1 MEKPTHYP
9 LPRFSVNRPVTVVMS
24 LVALLVVGYIAY
36 TRIPLT
42 LFPEGF
48 DYPRLFA
55 WANYPNAGAVEVEQK
70 VVHHLEEAVAQVSRV
85 KRLRSNAYS
94 GGGNVQV
101 EFQKG
106 TDLQLAFAEMKDRL
120 DRIMPELPDEIEQLW
135 VRRWDQN
142 DIPIMEGVITFEVQ
156 RADPRQLIDTYLE
169 PALRRVDGVGNIE
182 FWGLPSKQ
190 VIVELDQGKVRSHR
204 INVFEALNSLRSQ
217 NLTVPGGWVIE
228 GGKKIYVRSVGRFE
242 DIEAIANTVVDPEHQ
257 LRLGDIAEVSYK
269 QPTKDWVNRID
280 RKEAMAFG
288 VTKASGANVV
298 EVADGVKEAMEK
310 LQDHPQLKGL
320 DFKLVWNQ
328 GDQVTNSVDNLKNS
342 GLWGGLFAA
351 IVLFFFL
358 RAVRI
363 TLIITLAIP
372 LSILA
377 TITALYFIGWS
388 LNMATMMGLMLSLGL
403 VVDNAIVIVENI
415 YRKRQEGIAPRT
427 ASVEGA
433 GEVGLAVTMATLTT
447 VVVFLPLILM
457 SDEQMFSFW
466 MLRIGLPVIAGLVAS
481 LLIALVFIPL
491 AALKLATS
499 KEKGEPRVIVW
510 CRKHYVRSLGW
521 VLNNRLDA
529 FVIALVL
536 FASIQI
542 PLNGM
547 ERTDNQERN
556 EVRMDLAFEMPSGQ
570 SLDQAEQFMTAVEDT
585 VMARQAAYNV
595 EMLRTYF
602 RRGWGRVTLFFAEEE
617 DVEWYEVAWD
627 NLSVALGLKERAYLS
642 YKEVEKELR
651 ERLYLPP
658 GVNLRVNWENS
669 EQDPRVNVSLY
680 GEDTEVLIE
689 LAAEVERRLESI
701 PGLLSVNTD
710 MDRGGTELQVRLNR
724 DQVQRFGVDPQQIS
738 GGIAY
743 ALRGTDINKFH
754 TDDGRE
760 VNIRVQLAQY
770 DSQSLDDLRNQ
781 SFPTADEREVSL
793 EALADIY
800 VERTLGNIRRE
811 NRQTMLNVS
820 ARASEDRAQHLF
832 AQVDQVMQGF
842 EMPRGYR
849 WDKGAR
855 FVELEEQDQSQKFAL
870 IMSVTFVFLLMGVL
884 FESFVLP
891 LSVIVSIPFSFLGV
905 YWVLYLTDTPFE
917 IMSMIGSVILIGV
930 VVNNAI
936 VLIDLANRLRAEGKS
951 RYDALME
958 AGRHRFRPILM
969 TTFTT
974 AFGLLPMAAGNS
986 KMVGLAYAP
995 LGRTMIGG
1003 LLASMVLTLLLVP
1016 LFYTFFDDFRT
1027 AMQRIMA
1034 SAFERKGE
1042 GLSRASGS
1050 ASQAED
1056 PIGH

>member
-1 MEKPTHYP
+1 MEKPSQYP

-42 LFPEGF
+42 LFPGGF

-55 WANYPNAGAVEVEQK
+55 WAHYPNAGAVEVEEK
-70 VVHHLEEAVAQVSRV
+70 VVHHLEEAVAQVSRI
-85 KRLRSNAYS
+85 KRIRSNAYS

-120 DRIMPELPDEIEQLW
+120 DRVMPELPDEIEQLW

-142 DIPIMEGVITFEVQ
+142 DIPIMEGAITFEAQ
-156 RADPRQLIDTYLE
+156 YADPRQFIDAYVE
-169 PALRRVDGVGNIE
+169 PALRRVNGVGNIE
-182 FWGLPSKQ
+182 LWGSPSKQ
-190 VIVELDQGKVRSHR
+190 VIVELDQSRVHGHR
-204 INVFEALNSLRSQ
+204 INVFEVLNSLRAQ

-242 DIEAIANTVVDPEHQ
+242 NVEEIANTVVDPEYQ

-269 QPTKDWVNRID
+269 RPQQDWVNRID
-280 RKEAMAFG
+280 RKESLAFG

-298 EVADGVKEAMEK
+298 EVSNGVKEALEELK
-310 LQDHPQLKGL
+310 DHPKLEGL
-320 DFKLVWNQ
+320 DFKLFWNQ

-351 IVLFFFL
+351 LVLFFFL

-415 YRKRQEGIAPRT
+415 YRKRQEGIAPRP
-427 ASVEGA
+427 ASIEGA

-457 SDEQMFSFW
+457 SDEEMFSFW

-481 LLIALVFIPL
+481 LLIALIFIPL
-491 AALKLATS
+491 AALKLATR
-499 KEKGEPRVIVW
+499 KEKSEPRMIAW
-510 CRKHYVRSLGW
+510 TRKHYVRSLGW

-536 FASIQI
+536 LASIQI
-542 PLNGM
+542 PMNGM
-547 ERTDNQERN
+547 ERTDSQERN

-570 SLDQAEQFMTAVEDT
+570 SLDQAEQFMAVVEDT
-585 VMARQAAYNV
+585 VMAHKAEYNV
-595 EMLRTYF
+595 EILRTYF
-602 RRGWGRVTLFFAEEE
+602 RRGWGRVTLFFAEGE
-617 DVEWYEVAWD
+617 DAEWYQVAWD
-627 NLSVALGLKERAYLS
+627 NLSVALGLKEREHLS
-642 YKEVEKELR
+642 YKEVEQDLR

-658 GVNLRVNWENS
+658 GITLRVNWENS

-680 GEDTEVLIE
+680 GEDTEVLIG

-724 DQVQRFGVDPQQIS
+724 DQVQRLGVDPQMVS
-738 GGIAY
+738 GSIAY
-743 ALRGTDINKFH
+743 ALRGTNINKFH

-760 VNIRVQLAQY
+760 VDIRVQLAEY
-770 DSQSLDDLRNQ
+770 GSHSLDDLRTQ
-781 SFPTADEREVSL
+781 RFPTADGREVPL
-793 EALADIY
+793 ESLADLY

-811 NRQTMLNVS
+811 DRQTMLNVS
-820 ARASEDRAQHLF
+820 ARASKDRAQHLF
-832 AQVDQVMQGF
+832 AQVDQAMQGF

-849 WDKGAR
+849 WDKGSR
-855 FVELEEQDQSQKFAL
+855 FAELSEQDQSRKFAL

-905 YWVLYLTDTPFE
+905 YWILYLTDTPFE

-951 RYDALME
+951 RYDALLE

-1003 LLASMVLTLLLVP
+1003 LLTAMVLTLLLVP

-1027 AMQRIMA
+1027 AMQRIMT
-1034 SAFERKGE
+1034 SAFGRKQE
-1042 GLSRASGS
+1042 AT
-1050 ASQAED
+1050 
-1056 PIGH
+1056 

>member
-1 MEKPTHYP
+1 MGKPNQYP

-42 LFPEGF
+42 LFPGGF

-70 VVHHLEEAVAQVSRV
+70 VVHHLEEAVAQVSQV
-85 KRLRSNAYS
+85 KRIRSNAYS
-94 GGGNVQV
+94 GGGYVQV

-106 TDLQLAFAEMKDRL
+106 TDLQLAFAEMKDRI
-120 DRIMPELPDEIEQLW
+120 DRVMPELPDEIEQLW

-142 DIPIMEGVITFEVQ
+142 DIPIMEGVITFGGQ
-156 RADPRQLIDTYLE
+156 YADPRQLIDTYVE

-182 FWGLPSKQ
+182 LWGSPSKQ

-204 INVFEALNSLRSQ
+204 INVFETLNSLRSQ

-228 GGKKIYVRSVGRFE
+228 GGKKIYVRSVGRFQ
-242 DIEAIANTVVDPEHQ
+242 DIKEVFNIVIDPEHQ
-257 LRLGDIAEVSYK
+257 LRLGDIAEISYK
-269 QPTKDWVNRID
+269 QPQQDWVNRID

-310 LQDHPQLKGL
+310 LKDHPQLEGL
-320 DFKLVWNQ
+320 DFKMVWNQ
-328 GDQVTNSVDNLKNS
+328 GDQVTNAVDNLKNS

-372 LSILA
+372 LSLLT

-466 MLRIGLPVIAGLVAS
+466 MLRIGLPVIVGLVAS
-481 LLIALVFIPL
+481 LLIALIFIPL
-491 AALKLATS
+491 AALKLSTK
-499 KEKGEPRVIVW
+499 KERGESRMILW
-510 CRKHYVRSLGW
+510 SRKRYVRSLGW

-536 FASIQI
+536 FASIKI
-542 PLNGM
+542 PMDGM
-547 ERTDNQERN
+547 ERTDSQERN

-585 VMARQAAYNV
+585 VMARKAEYNV

-617 DVEWYEVAWD
+617 DVEWYEVAWG
-627 NLSVALGLKERAYLS
+627 NLSVALGLKEREYLS
-642 YKEVEKELR
+642 YKEVEKDLR

-669 EQDPRVNVSLY
+669 EQDARVNVSLY
-680 GEDTEVLIE
+680 GEDTKVLVG

-710 MDRGGTELQVRLNR
+710 MDRGGTELQVRLDR
-724 DQVQRFGVDPQQIS
+724 DQVQRFGVDPQMIS

-760 VNIRVQLAQY
+760 VDIRVRLANY

-781 SFPTADEREVSL
+781 SFPTADGREVSL
-793 EALADIY
+793 ESLADIY

-820 ARASEDRAQHLF
+820 ARASKDRAQHLF

-849 WDKGAR
+849 WDKGTR

-905 YWVLYLTDTPFE
+905 YWVLFITDTPFE

-951 RYDALME
+951 RYDALLE

-974 AFGLLPMAAGNS
+974 AFGLIPMAAGNS

-1003 LLASMVLTLLLVP
+1003 LLAAMVLTLMLVP

-1027 AMQRIMA
+1027 AMQRIMT
-1034 SAFERKGE
+1034 SAFGRKE
-1042 GLSRASGS
+1042 EASGS
-1050 ASQAED
+1050 SS
-1056 PIGH
+1056 

>member
-1 MEKPTHYP
+1 MEKPSQYP

-42 LFPEGF
+42 LFPGGF

-55 WANYPNAGAVEVEQK
+55 WAHYPNAGAVEVEEK
-70 VVHHLEEAVAQVSRV
+70 VVHHLEEAVAQVSRI
-85 KRLRSNAYS
+85 KRIRSNAYS

-120 DRIMPELPDEIEQLW
+120 DRVMPELPDEIEQLW

-142 DIPIMEGVITFEVQ
+142 DIPIMEGAITFEAQ
-156 RADPRQLIDTYLE
+156 YADPRQFIDAYVE
-169 PALRRVDGVGNIE
+169 PALRRVNGVGNIE
-182 FWGLPSKQ
+182 LWGSPSKQ
-190 VIVELDQGKVRSHR
+190 VIVELDQSRVHGHR
-204 INVFEALNSLRSQ
+204 VNVFEVLNSLRAQ

-242 DIEAIANTVVDPEHQ
+242 NVEEIANTVVDPEYQ

-269 QPTKDWVNRID
+269 RPQQDWVNRID
-280 RKEAMAFG
+280 RKESLAFG

-298 EVADGVKEAMEK
+298 KVSNGVKEALEK
-310 LQDHPQLKGL
+310 LKDHPKLEGL
-320 DFKLVWNQ
+320 DFKLFWNQ

-351 IVLFFFL
+351 LVLFFFL

-372 LSILA
+372 LSILT

-415 YRKRQEGIAPRT
+415 YRKRQEGIAPRP
-427 ASVEGA
+427 ASIEGA

-457 SDEQMFSFW
+457 SDEEMFSFW

-481 LLIALVFIPL
+481 LLIALIFIPL

-499 KEKGEPRVIVW
+499 QEKSEPRMIAW
-510 CRKHYVRSLGW
+510 TRKHYVRSLGW

-536 FASIQI
+536 LASIQI
-542 PLNGM
+542 PMNGM
-547 ERTDNQERN
+547 ERTDSQERN

-570 SLDQAEQFMTAVEDT
+570 SLDQAEQFMAVVEDT
-585 VMARQAAYNV
+585 VMAHKAEYNV
-595 EMLRTYF
+595 EILRTYF
-602 RRGWGRVTLFFAEEE
+602 RRGWGRVTLFFAEGE
-617 DVEWYEVAWD
+617 DAEWYQVAWD
-627 NLSVALGLKERAYLS
+627 NLSVALGLKEREHLS
-642 YKEVEKELR
+642 YKEVEQDLR

-658 GVNLRVNWENS
+658 GITLRVNWENS

-680 GEDTEVLIE
+680 GEDTEVLIG
-689 LAAEVERRLESI
+689 LAAEVERRLENIS
-701 PGLLSVNTD
+701 GLLSVNTD

-724 DQVQRFGVDPQQIS
+724 DQVQRLGVDPQMVS
-738 GGIAY
+738 GSIAY
-743 ALRGTDINKFH
+743 ALRGTNINKFH

-760 VNIRVQLAQY
+760 VDIRVQLAEY
-770 DSQSLDDLRNQ
+770 GSHSLDDLRTQ
-781 SFPTADEREVSL
+781 RFPTADGREVPL
-793 EALADIY
+793 ESLADLY

-820 ARASEDRAQHLF
+820 ARASKDRAQHLF
-832 AQVDQVMQGF
+832 AQVDQAMQGF

-849 WDKGAR
+849 WDKGSR
-855 FVELEEQDQSQKFAL
+855 FAELAEQDQSRKFAL

-905 YWVLYLTDTPFE
+905 YWILYLTDTPFE

-951 RYDALME
+951 RYDALLE

-1003 LLASMVLTLLLVP
+1003 LLTAMVLTLLLVP

-1027 AMQRIMA
+1027 AMQRIMT
-1034 SAFERKGE
+1034 SAFGRKQE
-1042 GLSRASGS
+1042 AT
-1050 ASQAED
+1050 
-1056 PIGH
+1056 

>member
-1 MEKPTHYP
+1 MEKPNQYP

-55 WANYPNAGAVEVEQK
+55 WASYPNAGAVEVEQK
-70 VVHHLEEAVAQVSRV
+70 VVRHLEEAVAQVSRV
-85 KRLRSNAYS
+85 KRIRSSAYNS
-94 GGGNVQV
+94 GGNVRV

-120 DRIMPELPDEIEQLW
+120 DRVMPELPDEIEQLW

-142 DIPIMEGVITFEVQ
+142 DIPIMDGAIIFETQ
-156 RADPRQLIDTYLE
+156 HADPRHLIETYVE

-182 FWGLPSKQ
+182 LWGTPSKE
-190 VIVELDQGKVRSHR
+190 VIVELDRDKVSSHR
-204 INVFEALNSLRSQ
+204 INVFEALNSLRAQ
-217 NLTVPGGWVIE
+217 NLTAPGGWVIE
-228 GGKKIYVRSVGRFE
+228 GGKKIYVRSVGRFQN
-242 DIEAIANTVVDPEHQ
+242 IEELANTVVDPAHQ
-257 LRLGDIAEVSYK
+257 LRLDDIAEVSYK
-269 QPTKDWVNRID
+269 RPEQDWVNRIN
-280 RKEAMAFG
+280 RKESLGFG
-288 VTKASGANVV
+288 VTKASEANVV
-298 EVADGVKEAMEK
+298 EVSTGVKEELEK
-310 LQDHPQLKGL
+310 LKDHPKLGGL
-320 DFKLVWNQ
+320 DFKLFWNQ
-328 GDQVTNSVDNLKNS
+328 GDQVINSVGNLKNS

-351 IVLFFFL
+351 MVLFFFL

-372 LSILA
+372 LSLLT
-377 TITALYFIGWS
+377 TITTLYFIGWS
-388 LNMATMMGLMLSLGL
+388 LNVATMMGLMLSLGL

-427 ASVEGA
+427 ASIEGA

-457 SDEQMFSFW
+457 SDEEMFSFW
-466 MLRIGLPVIAGLVAS
+466 MLRIGLPVITGLVAS
-481 LLIALVFIPL
+481 LLIALIFIPL
-491 AALKLATS
+491 AALRLSTK
-499 KEKGEPRVIVW
+499 KERSESRMILW
-510 CRKHYVRSLGW
+510 CRQHYERSLGW

-536 FASIQI
+536 FASIKI
-542 PLNGM
+542 PMDGM
-547 ERTDNQERN
+547 ERTDSQERN

-570 SLDQAEQFMTAVEDT
+570 SLDQAERFMTSIEDT
-585 VMARQAAYNV
+585 VMAHQAEYNV
-595 EMLRTYF
+595 EALRTYF

-627 NLSVALGLKERAYLS
+627 NLSVALGLKEQEYLS
-642 YKEVEKELR
+642 YKEVEKDLR

-669 EQDPRVNVSLY
+669 EQDARVNVSLY
-680 GEDTEVLIE
+680 GEDTKVLIE

-710 MDRGGTELQVRLNR
+710 MDRGGTELQLRLDR
-724 DQVQRFGVDPQQIS
+724 DQIQRFGVNPQQIS

-760 VNIRVQLAQY
+760 VDIRVRLANY
-770 DSQSLDDLRNQ
+770 DSQSLDDLRTQN
-781 SFPTADEREVSL
+781 FPTADGREVAL
-793 EALADIY
+793 ESLADIY

-820 ARASEDRAQHLF
+820 ARAAKDRAQHLF

-849 WDKGAR
+849 WDKGTR

-905 YWVLYLTDTPFE
+905 YWVLYVTDTPFE

-951 RYDALME
+951 RYDALLE

-1003 LLASMVLTLLLVP
+1003 LLAAMVLTLLLVP

-1027 AMQRIMA
+1027 AMQRIMT
-1034 SAFERKGE
+1034 SAFGRKE
-1042 GLSRASGS
+1042 EANESSS
-1050 ASQAED
+1050 
-1056 PIGH
+1056 

>member
-1 MEKPTHYP
+1 MEKPNQYP

-42 LFPEGF
+42 LFPGGF

-70 VVHHLEEAVAQVSRV
+70 VVHHLEEAVAQVSQV
-85 KRLRSNAYS
+85 KRIRSNAYS

-120 DRIMPELPDEIEQLW
+120 DRVMPELPDEIEQLW

-142 DIPIMEGVITFEVQ
+142 DIPIMEGVITFGSQ
-156 RADPRQLIDTYLE
+156 YADPRQLIDTYVE

-182 FWGLPSKQ
+182 LWGSPSKQ

-204 INVFEALNSLRSQ
+204 INVFETLNSLRAQ

-242 DIEAIANTVVDPEHQ
+242 DIEEIANTVVDPEHQ
-257 LRLGDIAEVSYK
+257 LRLDDIAEVSYK
-269 QPTKDWVNRID
+269 QPQQDWVNRID

-310 LQDHPQLKGL
+310 LKDHPRLEGL
-320 DFKLVWNQ
+320 DFKMVWNQ
-328 GDQVTNSVDNLKNS
+328 GDQVTNAVDNLKNS

-351 IVLFFFL
+351 LVLFFFL

-372 LSILA
+372 LSLLT

-466 MLRIGLPVIAGLVAS
+466 MLRIGLPVIVGLVAS
-481 LLIALVFIPL
+481 LLIALIFIPL

-499 KEKGEPRVIVW
+499 KEKSEPRVIVW

-529 FVIALVL
+529 FVIALVV

-542 PLNGM
+542 PMNGM

-556 EVRMDLAFEMPSGQ
+556 EGRMDLAFEMPSGQ
-570 SLDQAEQFMTAVEDT
+570 PLDQAEKFMTAVEDT
-585 VMARQAAYNV
+585 VMARKAEYNV

-602 RRGWGRVTLFFAEEE
+602 RRGWGRVTLFFVEEE

-627 NLSVALGLKERAYLS
+627 NLSVALGLKEREYLS
-642 YKEVEKELR
+642 YKEVEKDLR

-680 GEDTEVLIE
+680 GEDTKVLVG

-710 MDRGGTELQVRLNR
+710 MDRGGTELQVRLDR
-724 DQVQRFGVDPQQIS
+724 DQVQRFGVDPQMIS

-760 VNIRVQLAQY
+760 VNIRVQLASY
-770 DSQSLDDLRNQ
+770 DSQTLDDLRNQ
-781 SFPTADEREVSL
+781 SFPTADDREVSL
-793 EALADIY
+793 ESLADIY

-820 ARASEDRAQHLF
+820 ARASKDRAQQLF

-849 WDKGAR
+849 WDKGTR

-951 RYDALME
+951 RYDALIE

-974 AFGLLPMAAGNS
+974 AFGLIPMAAGNS

-1003 LLASMVLTLLLVP
+1003 LLASMVLTLMLVP

-1027 AMQRIMA
+1027 VMQRIMT
-1034 SAFERKGE
+1034 SAFGRKAE
-1042 GLSRASGS
+1042 TSGS
-1050 ASQAED
+1050 SS
-1056 PIGH
+1056 

>member
-1 MEKPTHYP
+1 MEKPNQYP

-42 LFPEGF
+42 LFPDGF
-48 DYPRLFA
+48 EYPRLFA
-55 WANYPNAGAVEVEQK
+55 WAHYPNAGAVEVEQK
-70 VVHHLEEAVAQVSRV
+70 VVRHLEEAVAQVSRV
-85 KRLRSNAYS
+85 KRIRSNAYS

-120 DRIMPELPDEIEQLW
+120 DRVMPELPDEIEQLW
-135 VRRWDQN
+135 VRRWNQN
-142 DIPIMEGVITFEVQ
+142 DIPIMETVVTAKGQ
-156 RADPRQLIDTYLE
+156 HADLRLLIDTYVD
-169 PALRRVDGVGNIE
+169 PALRRVDGVGNID
-182 FWGLPSKQ
+182 FWGSPSKQ
-190 VIVELDQGKVRSHR
+190 VIVELDQGKVRGHR
-204 INVFEALNSLRSQ
+204 ISVFEALNSLRSQ

-228 GGKKIYVRSVGRFE
+228 GGKKIYVRSVGRFQDLE
-242 DIEAIANTVVDPEHQ
+242 EIANTVIDPEHQ
-257 LRLGDIAEVSYK
+257 LRLGDVAEVSYK
-269 QPTKDWVNRID
+269 QPEQDWVNRID
-280 RKEAMAFG
+280 RKEAIAFG
-288 VTKASGANVV
+288 VTKSSGANVV
-298 EVADGVKEAMEK
+298 EVSNGVKEALEQLK
-310 LQDHPQLKGL
+310 NHPQLEGL

-328 GDQVTNSVDNLKNS
+328 GDQVTHSVNNLKNS

-372 LSILA
+372 LSLLA
-377 TITALYFIGWS
+377 TITGLYFIGWS

-481 LLIALVFIPL
+481 LIIALIFIPL

-499 KEKGEPRVIVW
+499 KEKSEPRVIVW
-510 CRKHYVRSLGW
+510 CRKHYERSLGW

-529 FVIALVL
+529 FVIALVV
-536 FASIQI
+536 FASIKI
-542 PLNGM
+542 PMDNM

-585 VMARQAAYNV
+585 VMAHKAEYNV

-602 RRGWGRVTLFFAEEE
+602 RRGWGRVTLFFVEEE
-617 DVEWYEVAWD
+617 DVEWYEVAWE
-627 NLSVALGLKERAYLS
+627 NLNVALGLKEQEYLS
-642 YKEVEKELR
+642 YKEVEKDIR
-651 ERLYLPP
+651 ERLHLPP
-658 GVNLRVNWENS
+658 GITLRVNWENS
-669 EQDPRVNVSLY
+669 EQDARVNVSLY
-680 GEDTEVLIE
+680 GEDTKVLIG

-710 MDRGGTELQVRLNR
+710 MDRGGTELQVRLDR

-743 ALRGTDINKFH
+743 ALRGTNINKFH

-760 VNIRVQLAQY
+760 VDIRVRLANY

-781 SFPTADEREVSL
+781 NFPTADGREVAL
-793 EALADIY
+793 ESLADIY

-820 ARASEDRAQHLF
+820 ARAAKDRAQQLF

-849 WDKGAR
+849 WDKGTR

-905 YWVLYLTDTPFE
+905 YWILYLTNTPFE

-936 VLIDLANRLRAEGKS
+936 VLIDLANRLRAAGKS
-951 RYDALME
+951 RYDALVE

-986 KMVGLAYAP
+986 KMVGVAYAP

-1003 LLASMVLTLLLVP
+1003 LLAAMVLTLLLVP

-1027 AMQRIMA
+1027 AMKRIMA
-1034 SAFERKGE
+1034 SAFGRKE
-1042 GLSRASGS
+1042 EASES

-1056 PIGH
+1056 LVGN

>member
-1 MEKPTHYP
+1 MEKQNQYP

-55 WANYPNAGAVEVEQK
+55 WAYYPNAGAVEVEQK
-70 VVHHLEEAVAQVSRV
+70 VVRHLEEAVAQVSRV
-85 KRLRSNAYS
+85 KRIRSEAHNS
-94 GGGNVQV
+94 GGNVQV

-120 DRIMPELPDEIEQLW
+120 DRVMPELPDEIEQLW

-142 DIPIMEGVITFEVQ
+142 DIPIMEIVITFGNQ
-156 RADPRQLIDTYLE
+156 YADPRQLIDTYVE

-182 FWGLPSKQ
+182 LWGSPSKQ
-190 VIVELDQGKVRSHR
+190 VIVELDQGKVHGHQ
-204 INVFEALNSLRSQ
+204 INIFETLNSLRAQ

-228 GGKKIYVRSVGRFE
+228 GGKKIYVRSVGRFQN
-242 DIEAIANTVVDPEHQ
+242 IEEIANTVVDPEHQ

-269 QPTKDWVNRID
+269 RRNQDWVNRID
-280 RKEAMAFG
+280 RKEALAFG

-298 EVADGVKEAMEK
+298 EVADGVKEALEK
-310 LQDHPQLKGL
+310 LRDHPKLEGL

-328 GDQVTNSVDNLKNS
+328 GDQVINSVDNLKNS

-415 YRKRQEGIAPRT
+415 YRKRQAGIAPRT

-457 SDEQMFSFW
+457 SDEEMFSFW

-481 LLIALVFIPL
+481 LIIALIFIPL

-499 KEKGEPRVIVW
+499 KEKSEPHVIAW
-510 CRKHYVRSLGW
+510 PRRYYVRSLSW

-536 FASIQI
+536 FASIKV
-542 PLNGM
+542 PMDSM
-547 ERTDNQERN
+547 ERTDSQERN

-570 SLDQAEQFMTAVEDT
+570 SLDRAEQFMSAVEDT
-585 VMARQAAYNV
+585 VMARKAEYNV

-627 NLSVALGLKERAYLS
+627 NLNIALGLKEQEYLT
-642 YKEVEKELR
+642 YKEVEKDLR
-651 ERLYLPP
+651 ARLYLPP
-658 GVNLRVNWENS
+658 GITLRVNWENS
-669 EQDPRVNVSLY
+669 EQDSRVNVSLY
-680 GEDTEVLIE
+680 GEDTKVLIE

-710 MDRGGTELQVRLNR
+710 MDRGGTELQVRLDR
-724 DQVQRFGVDPQQIS
+724 DQIQRFGVDPQMIS

-760 VNIRVQLAQY
+760 VDIHVQLANY
-770 DSQSLDDLRNQ
+770 DSQSLDDLRTQN
-781 SFPTADEREVSL
+781 FPTADGREVSL
-793 EALADIY
+793 ESLADIY

-820 ARASEDRAQHLF
+820 ARATKDRAQHLF

-849 WDKGAR
+849 WDKGSR
-855 FVELEEQDQSQKFAL
+855 FAELAGQDQSQKFAL

-951 RYDALME
+951 RYDALLE

-974 AFGLLPMAAGNS
+974 AFGLIPMAAGNS
-986 KMVGLAYAP
+986 KMVGMAYAP

-1027 AMQRIMA
+1027 AMQRIMT
-1034 SAFERKGE
+1034 SAFGRKE
-1042 GLSRASGS
+1042 EANGS
-1050 ASQAED
+1050 PS
-1056 PIGH
+1056 

>member
-1 MEKPTHYP
+1 MGKPNQYP

-42 LFPEGF
+42 LFPGGF

-70 VVHHLEEAVAQVSRV
+70 VVHHLEEAVAQVSQV
-85 KRLRSNAYS
+85 KRIRSNAYS

-120 DRIMPELPDEIEQLW
+120 DRVMPELPDEIEQLW

-142 DIPIMEGVITFEVQ
+142 DIPIMEGVITFGSQ
-156 RADPRQLIDTYLE
+156 YADPRQLIDTYVE

-182 FWGLPSKQ
+182 LWGSPSKQ

-204 INVFEALNSLRSQ
+204 INVFETLNSLRAQ

-228 GGKKIYVRSVGRFE
+228 GGKKIYVRSVGRFQ
-242 DIEAIANTVVDPEHQ
+242 DIEEIANTVVDPEHH
-257 LRLGDIAEVSYK
+257 LRLDDIAEISYK
-269 QPTKDWVNRID
+269 QPQQDWVNRID

-310 LQDHPQLKGL
+310 LKDHPQLEGL
-320 DFKLVWNQ
+320 DFKMVWNQ
-328 GDQVTNSVDNLKNS
+328 GDQVTNAVDNLKNS

-372 LSILA
+372 LSLLS

-466 MLRIGLPVIAGLVAS
+466 MLRIGLPVIVGLVAS
-481 LLIALVFIPL
+481 LLIALIFIPL
-491 AALKLATS
+491 AALKLSTK
-499 KEKGEPRVIVW
+499 KERGESRMILW
-510 CRKHYVRSLGW
+510 SRKHYVRSLGW

-536 FASIQI
+536 FASIKI
-542 PLNGM
+542 PMDGM
-547 ERTDNQERN
+547 ERTDDQERN

-585 VMARQAAYNV
+585 VMTRKAEYNV

-617 DVEWYEVAWD
+617 DVQWYKVAWD
-627 NLSVALGLKERAYLS
+627 NLSVALGLKEREYLS
-642 YKEVEKELR
+642 YKEVEKDLR

-669 EQDPRVNVSLY
+669 EQDARVNVSLY
-680 GEDTEVLIE
+680 GEDTKVLVG

-710 MDRGGTELQVRLNR
+710 MDRGGTELQVRLDR
-724 DQVQRFGVDPQQIS
+724 DQIQRFGVDPQQIS
-738 GGIAY
+738 GSIAY

-760 VNIRVQLAQY
+760 VDIRVRLANY

-781 SFPTADEREVSL
+781 SFPTADGREVSL
-793 EALADIY
+793 ESLADIY

-820 ARASEDRAQHLF
+820 ARASKDRAQHLF

-849 WDKGAR
+849 WDKGTR

-905 YWVLYLTDTPFE
+905 YWVLFITDTPFE

-951 RYDALME
+951 RYDALLE

-974 AFGLLPMAAGNS
+974 AFGLIPMAAGNS

-1003 LLASMVLTLLLVP
+1003 LLAAMVLTLMLVP

-1027 AMQRIMA
+1027 AMQRIMT
-1034 SAFERKGE
+1034 SAFGRKE
-1042 GLSRASGS
+1042 EASGS
-1050 ASQAED
+1050 SS
-1056 PIGH
+1056 

>member
-1 MEKPTHYP
+1 MGKPNQYP

-42 LFPEGF
+42 LFPGGF

-70 VVHHLEEAVAQVSRV
+70 VVHHLEEAVAQVSQV
-85 KRLRSNAYS
+85 KRIRSNAYS

-120 DRIMPELPDEIEQLW
+120 DRVMPELPDEIEQLW

-142 DIPIMEGVITFEVQ
+142 DIPIMEGVITFGSQ
-156 RADPRQLIDTYLE
+156 YADPRQLIDTYVE

-182 FWGLPSKQ
+182 LWGSPSKQ

-204 INVFEALNSLRSQ
+204 INVFETLNSLRAQ

-228 GGKKIYVRSVGRFE
+228 GGKKIYVRSVGRFQ
-242 DIEAIANTVVDPEHQ
+242 DIEEIANTVVDPEHH
-257 LRLGDIAEVSYK
+257 LRLDDIAEISYK
-269 QPTKDWVNRID
+269 QPQQDWVNRID

-310 LQDHPQLKGL
+310 LKDHPQLEGL
-320 DFKLVWNQ
+320 DFKMVWNQ
-328 GDQVTNSVDNLKNS
+328 GDQVTNAVDNLKNS

-372 LSILA
+372 LSLLT

-466 MLRIGLPVIAGLVAS
+466 MLRIGLPVIVGLVAS
-481 LLIALVFIPL
+481 LLIALIFIPL
-491 AALKLATS
+491 AALKLSTK
-499 KEKGEPRVIVW
+499 KERGESRMILW
-510 CRKHYVRSLGW
+510 SRKHYVRSLGW

-536 FASIQI
+536 FASIKI
-542 PLNGM
+542 PMDGM

-585 VMARQAAYNV
+585 VMARKAEYNV

-627 NLSVALGLKERAYLS
+627 NLSVALGLKEREYLS
-642 YKEVEKELR
+642 YKEVEKDLR

-669 EQDPRVNVSLY
+669 EQDARVNVSLY
-680 GEDTEVLIE
+680 GEDTKVLVG

-710 MDRGGTELQVRLNR
+710 MDRGGTELQVRLDR
-724 DQVQRFGVDPQQIS
+724 DQVQRFGVDPQMIS

-760 VNIRVQLAQY
+760 VNIRVQLASY
-770 DSQSLDDLRNQ
+770 DSQTLDDLRNQ
-781 SFPTADEREVSL
+781 SFPTADDREVSL
-793 EALADIY
+793 ESLADIY

-820 ARASEDRAQHLF
+820 ARASKDRAQHLF
-832 AQVDQVMQGF
+832 SQVDQVMQGF

-849 WDKGAR
+849 WDKGTR

-905 YWVLYLTDTPFE
+905 YWVLYITDTPFE

-951 RYDALME
+951 RYDALLE

-974 AFGLLPMAAGNS
+974 AFGLIPMAAGNS

-1003 LLASMVLTLLLVP
+1003 LLAAMVLTLMLVP

-1027 AMQRIMA
+1027 AMQRIMT
-1034 SAFERKGE
+1034 SAFGRKE
-1042 GLSRASGS
+1042 EASGS
-1050 ASQAED
+1050 SS
-1056 PIGH
+1056 

>member
-142 DIPIMEGVITFEVQ
+142 DIPIMEGVITFEGQ

-481 LLIALVFIPL
+481 LIIALVFIPL
-491 AALKLATS
+491 AALKLATN

-547 ERTDNQERN
+547 ERTDSQERN

-585 VMARQAAYNV
+585 VMARQAEYNV

-680 GEDTEVLIE
+680 GEDTAVLIE

-1042 GLSRASGS
+1042 RVSRASGS

-1056 PIGH
+1056 LIGH

>member
-1 MEKPTHYP
+1 MEKPNQYP

-42 LFPEGF
+42 LFPGGF

-55 WANYPNAGAVEVEQK
+55 WASYPNAGAVEVEQK
-70 VVHHLEEAVAQVSRV
+70 VVRHLEEAVAQVSRV
-85 KRLRSNAYS
+85 KNIRSSAYS
-94 GGGNVQV
+94 GGGNVRV

-120 DRIMPELPDEIEQLW
+120 DRVMPELPDEIEQLW

-142 DIPIMEGVITFEVQ
+142 DIPIMDGAIIFETQ
-156 RADPRQLIDTYLE
+156 HADPRHLIDTYVE

-182 FWGLPSKQ
+182 LWGSPSKQ
-190 VIVELDQGKVRSHR
+190 VIVELDRDKVRSHR
-204 INVFEALNSLRSQ
+204 INVFAALNSLRAQ

-228 GGKKIYVRSVGRFE
+228 GGKKIYVRSVGRFQN
-242 DIEAIANTVVDPEHQ
+242 IEELANTVVDPTYQ
-257 LRLGDIAEVSYK
+257 LRLDDIAEVSYK
-269 QPTKDWVNRID
+269 RPPQDWVNRIN
-280 RKEAMAFG
+280 RKESLGFG
-288 VTKASGANVV
+288 VTKASEANVV
-298 EVADGVKEAMEK
+298 EVSTGVKEELERLK
-310 LQDHPQLKGL
+310 DHPKLEGL
-320 DFKLVWNQ
+320 DFKLFWNQ
-328 GDQVTNSVDNLKNS
+328 GDQVINSVGNLKNS

-372 LSILA
+372 LSLLT

-388 LNMATMMGLMLSLGL
+388 LNVATMMGLMLSLGL

-427 ASVEGA
+427 ASIEGA

-457 SDEQMFSFW
+457 SDEEMFSFW
-466 MLRIGLPVIAGLVAS
+466 MLRIGLPVITGLVAS
-481 LLIALVFIPL
+481 LLIALIFIPL

-499 KEKGEPRVIVW
+499 KEKSEPRVIAW

-536 FASIQI
+536 FASIKI
-542 PLNGM
+542 PMDGM
-547 ERTDNQERN
+547 ERTDSQERN

-570 SLDQAEQFMTAVEDT
+570 SLDQAERFMTSVEDT
-585 VMARQAAYNV
+585 VMAHQTEYNV
-595 EMLRTYF
+595 EALRTYF
-602 RRGWGRVTLFFAEEE
+602 RRGWGRVTLFFVEEE

-627 NLSVALGLKERAYLS
+627 NLSVSLGLKEQEYFS
-642 YKEVEKELR
+642 YKEVEKDLR

-669 EQDPRVNVSLY
+669 EQDARVNVSLY
-680 GEDTEVLIE
+680 GEDTKVLIE

-710 MDRGGTELQVRLNR
+710 MDRGGTELQLRLDR
-724 DQVQRFGVDPQQIS
+724 DQIQRFGVDPQQVS

-760 VNIRVQLAQY
+760 VDIRVRLANY
-770 DSQSLDDLRNQ
+770 DSQSLDDLRTQN
-781 SFPTADEREVSL
+781 FPTADGREVAL

-820 ARASEDRAQHLF
+820 ARASKDRAQHLF

-849 WDKGAR
+849 WDKGTR
-855 FVELEEQDQSQKFAL
+855 FVELEDQDQSQKFAL

-905 YWVLYLTDTPFE
+905 YWVLYITDTPFE

-951 RYDALME
+951 RYDALLE

-974 AFGLLPMAAGNS
+974 AFGLIPMAAGNS

-1003 LLASMVLTLLLVP
+1003 LLAAMVLTLMLVP

-1027 AMQRIMA
+1027 VMQRIMT
-1034 SAFERKGE
+1034 SAFGRKE
-1042 GLSRASGS
+1042 EASS
-1050 ASQAED
+1050 S
-1056 PIGH
+1056 PS

>member
-1 MEKPTHYP
+1 
-9 LPRFSVNRPVTVVMS
+9 
-24 LVALLVVGYIAY
+24 
-36 TRIPLT
+36 
-42 LFPEGF
+42 
-48 DYPRLFA
+48 
-55 WANYPNAGAVEVEQK
+55 
-70 VVHHLEEAVAQVSRV
+70 
-85 KRLRSNAYS
+85 
-94 GGGNVQV
+94 
-101 EFQKG
+101 
-106 TDLQLAFAEMKDRL
+106 
-120 DRIMPELPDEIEQLW
+120 
-135 VRRWDQN
+135 
-142 DIPIMEGVITFEVQ
+142 
-156 RADPRQLIDTYLE
+156 
-169 PALRRVDGVGNIE
+169 
-182 FWGLPSKQ
+182 
-190 VIVELDQGKVRSHR
+190 
-204 INVFEALNSLRSQ
+204 
-217 NLTVPGGWVIE
+217 
-228 GGKKIYVRSVGRFE
+228 
-242 DIEAIANTVVDPEHQ
+242 
-257 LRLGDIAEVSYK
+257 
-269 QPTKDWVNRID
+269 
-280 RKEAMAFG
+280 
-288 VTKASGANVV
+288 
-298 EVADGVKEAMEK
+298 
-310 LQDHPQLKGL
+310 
-320 DFKLVWNQ
+320 
-328 GDQVTNSVDNLKNS
+328 
-342 GLWGGLFAA
+342 
-351 IVLFFFL
+351 
-358 RAVRI
+358 
-363 TLIITLAIP
+363 
-372 LSILA
+372 
-377 TITALYFIGWS
+377 
-388 LNMATMMGLMLSLGL
+388 MATMMGLMLSLGL

-481 LLIALVFIPL
+481 LLIALIFIPL

-499 KEKGEPRVIVW
+499 KEKSEPRVIVW
-510 CRKHYVRSLGW
+510 CRKHYERSLGW

-529 FVIALVL
+529 FVIALVV
-536 FASIQI
+536 FASIKI
-542 PLNGM
+542 PMDNM

-585 VMARQAAYNV
+585 VMAHKAEYNV

-602 RRGWGRVTLFFAEEE
+602 RRGWGRVTLFFVEEE
-617 DVEWYEVAWD
+617 DVEWYEVAWE
-627 NLSVALGLKERAYLS
+627 NLSVALGLKEQEYLS
-642 YKEVEKELR
+642 YKEVEKDIR
-651 ERLYLPP
+651 ERLHLPP
-658 GVNLRVNWENS
+658 GITLRVNWENS
-669 EQDPRVNVSLY
+669 EQDARVNVSLY
-680 GEDTEVLIE
+680 GEDTKVLIG

-710 MDRGGTELQVRLNR
+710 MDRGGTELQVRLDR

-760 VNIRVQLAQY
+760 VDIRVRLANY

-781 SFPTADEREVSL
+781 NFPTADGREVAL
-793 EALADIY
+793 ESLADIY

-820 ARASEDRAQHLF
+820 ARAAKDRAQQLF

-905 YWVLYLTDTPFE
+905 YWILYLTNTPFE

-951 RYDALME
+951 RYDALVE

-986 KMVGLAYAP
+986 KMVGVAYAP

-1003 LLASMVLTLLLVP
+1003 LLAAMVLTLLLVP

-1027 AMQRIMA
+1027 AMQRIMR
-1034 SAFERKGE
+1034 SAFGRKE
-1042 GLSRASGS
+1042 EVDES

-1056 PIGH
+1056 LVGH

>member
-1 MEKPTHYP
+1 MEKPNQYP

-55 WANYPNAGAVEVEQK
+55 WASYPNAGAVEVEQK
-70 VVHHLEEAVAQVSRV
+70 VVRHLEEAVAQVSRV
-85 KRLRSNAYS
+85 KRIRSNAYS
-94 GGGNVQV
+94 GGGRVQV

-120 DRIMPELPDEIEQLW
+120 DRVMPELPDEIEQLW

-142 DIPIMEGVITFEVQ
+142 DIPIMETVVTFADQ
-156 RADPRQLIDTYLE
+156 RADPRQLIDTYVE

-182 FWGLPSKQ
+182 FWGSPSKQ
-190 VIVELDQGKVRSHR
+190 VIVELDQGKVRGHR
-204 INVFEALNSLRSQ
+204 ISVFEALNSLRSQ

-228 GGKKIYVRSVGRFE
+228 GGKKIYVRSVGRFQDLE
-242 DIEAIANTVVDPEHQ
+242 EIANTLVDPEHQ

-269 QPTKDWVNRID
+269 QPQQHWVNRID
-280 RKEAMAFG
+280 RKEALVFG
-288 VTKASGANVV
+288 VTKSSGANVV
-298 EVADGVKEAMEK
+298 EVSNGVKEALEELK
-310 LQDHPQLKGL
+310 DHPKLEGL

-372 LSILA
+372 LSLLA
-377 TITALYFIGWS
+377 TIIALYFIGWS

-466 MLRIGLPVIAGLVAS
+466 MLRIGLPVIVGLVAS
-481 LLIALVFIPL
+481 LLIALIFIPL

-499 KEKGEPRVIVW
+499 KEKSEPRMIVW
-510 CRKHYVRSLGW
+510 CRKHYVRSLSW

-529 FVIALVL
+529 FIIALVL

-542 PLNGM
+542 PMNNM
-547 ERTDNQERN
+547 ERTDNEERN

-585 VMARQAAYNV
+585 VMAHKAEYNI

-602 RRGWGRVTLFFAEEE
+602 RRGWGRVTLFFVEEE

-627 NLSVALGLKERAYLS
+627 NLSVALGLKEQEYLS
-642 YKEVEKELR
+642 YKEVEKDLR

-658 GVNLRVNWENS
+658 GITLRVNWENS
-669 EQDPRVNVSLY
+669 EQDARVNVSLY
-680 GEDTEVLIE
+680 GEDTKVLIG

-710 MDRGGTELQVRLNR
+710 MDRGGTELQVRLDR
-724 DQVQRFGVDPQQIS
+724 DQIQRFGVDPQQVS

-743 ALRGTDINKFH
+743 ALRGTNINKFH

-760 VNIRVQLAQY
+760 VDIRVQLASY
-770 DSQSLDDLRNQ
+770 DSQSLDDLRSQN
-781 SFPTADEREVSL
+781 FPTDDGREVSL
-793 EALADIY
+793 ESLADIY

-820 ARASEDRAQHLF
+820 ARAAKDRAQHLF

-849 WDKGAR
+849 WDKGTR
-855 FVELEEQDQSQKFAL
+855 FVELAEQDQSQKFAL

-951 RYDALME
+951 RYDALVE

-1027 AMQRIMA
+1027 AMQRIMT
-1034 SAFERKGE
+1034 SAFWRKE
-1042 GLSRASGS
+1042 ETSESS
-1050 ASQAED
+1050 S
-1056 PIGH
+1056 

>member
-1 MEKPTHYP
+1 MEKPNQYP

-48 DYPRLFA
+48 DHPQLFA
-55 WANYPNAGAVEVEQK
+55 RAHYPNAGAVEVEQK
-70 VVHHLEEAVAQVSRV
+70 VVRHLEEAVAQVSRV
-85 KRLRSNAYS
+85 KRIRSNAYNS
-94 GGGNVQV
+94 GGDVRV

-120 DRIMPELPDEIEQLW
+120 DRVMPELPDEIEQLR
-135 VRRWDQN
+135 VLRWDQN
-142 DIPIMEGVITFEVQ
+142 DIPIMAGNIIFETQ
-156 RADPRQLIDTYLE
+156 HADPRHLIDTYVE

-182 FWGLPSKQ
+182 LWGSISKQ
-190 VIVELDQGKVRSHR
+190 VIVELDRGKVRGHQ
-204 INVFEALNSLRSQ
+204 INVFDALNSLRAQ

-228 GGKKIYVRSVGRFE
+228 GGKKIYVRSVGRFQN
-242 DIEAIANTVVDPEHQ
+242 IEEVANTVVDPAHQ
-257 LRLGDIAEVSYK
+257 LRLDDIAEVSYK
-269 QPTKDWVNRID
+269 RPEKDWVNRIN
-280 RKEAMAFG
+280 RKESLGFG

-298 EVADGVKEAMEK
+298 EVSTGVKEELEK
-310 LQDHPQLKGL
+310 LKDHSKLEGL
-320 DFKLVWNQ
+320 DFKMFWNQ
-328 GDQVTNSVDNLKNS
+328 GDQVINAVDNLKTS

-372 LSILA
+372 LSILT
-377 TITALYFIGWS
+377 TIITLYFIGWS
-388 LNMATMMGLMLSLGL
+388 LNVLTMMGLMLSLGL

-427 ASVEGA
+427 ASVDGA

-457 SDEQMFSFW
+457 SDEEMFSFF
-466 MLRIGLPVIAGLVAS
+466 MLRIGLPVITGLVAS
-481 LLIALVFIPL
+481 LLIALIFIPL
-491 AALKLATS
+491 AALKLSTK
-499 KEKGEPRVIVW
+499 KERGEARMILW
-510 CRKHYVRSLGW
+510 CRKHYVRSLSW

-529 FVIALVL
+529 FVIAVVL

-542 PLNGM
+542 PRNGM
-547 ERTDNQERN
+547 DRTDSQERN

-570 SLDQAEQFMTAVEDT
+570 SLDQAEKFMTAVEDT
-585 VMARQAAYNV
+585 VMAHQAEYNV
-595 EMLRTYF
+595 ETLRTYF

-617 DVEWYEVAWD
+617 DVQWYEVAWD
-627 NLSVALGLKERAYLS
+627 NLNIALGLKEQEYLS
-642 YKEVEKELR
+642 YKEVEKDIR

-658 GVNLRVNWENS
+658 GITLRVNWENS
-669 EQDPRVNVSLY
+669 EQDARVNVSLY
-680 GEDTEVLIE
+680 GEDTKVLVG

-710 MDRGGTELQVRLNR
+710 MDRGDTELQLRLDR
-724 DQVQRFGVDPQQIS
+724 DQIQRFGVDPQQVS
-738 GGIAY
+738 GAIAY

-760 VNIRVQLAQY
+760 VDIRVRLANF
-770 DSQSLDDLRNQ
+770 DSQSLDDLRTQN
-781 SFPTADEREVSL
+781 FPTDDGREVAL
-793 EALADIY
+793 ESLADIY

-820 ARASEDRAQHLF
+820 ARAAKDRAQHLF
-832 AQVDQVMQGF
+832 AQVDRVMRGF

-855 FVELEEQDQSQKFAL
+855 FVELEEQDQSRNFAL

-917 IMSMIGSVILIGV
+917 IMSAIGSVILIGV

-951 RYDALME
+951 RYDALLE

-974 AFGLLPMAAGNS
+974 AFGLIPMAAGNS
-986 KMVGLAYAP
+986 KVIGTEYAP

-1027 AMQRIMA
+1027 AMQRIMT
-1034 SAFERKGE
+1034 SAFRRKE
-1042 GLSRASGS
+1042 EASGS
-1050 ASQAED
+1050 PS
-1056 PIGH
+1056 

>member
-142 DIPIMEGVITFEVQ
+142 DIPIMEGVITFEGQ

-457 SDEQMFSFW
+457 NDEQMFSFW

-481 LLIALVFIPL
+481 LIIALVFIPL
-491 AALKLATS
+491 AALKLATN

-1034 SAFERKGE
+1034 SAFERKE
-1042 GLSRASGS
+1042 KA
-1050 ASQAED
+1050 A
-1056 PIGH
+1056 